1 MTYFNLRRRD
11 TLRGVTAALG
21 TASLRGFAVEGNAK
35 AFFTHGVASGDPL
48 DDRVI
53 LWTRVLPES
62 GSMERLLGRWQLA
75 ADAKFERIV
84 AEGEAV
90 ADPQRDNTVK
100 IDAVGLAPDTQY
112 WYRFTFNEV
121 VSPVGR
127 TRTLPSGACEQF
139 SIGVCSCSNYP
150 QGFFNAYRD
159 MAEAS
164 IDLVMHLG
172 DYIYEYANDR
182 YSNLVAIEELG
193 RSIQPA
199 HEILSLEDYRQR
211 YALYRT
217 DPDLQ
222 AAHAAHPWICVW
234 DDHELANN
242 TWREGAENHNE
253 GEGDFHLR
261 MAIARRVYHEW
272 MPIRTPAQTEQGP
285 IYRSFKVG
293 SLADIIML
301 DTRLTGRD
309 EQLDYRRD
317 LIGAELTPAQFRER
331 HLDDPTRTMLGADQ
345 YSWLSNQLAASK
357 SRGATWQ
364 FVGQQVLMGKLI
376 MPAISPE
383 ELAQVELPERSREYV
398 GSIARLSAY
407 QLPMN
412 LDAWDGYPACRAR
425 VFERLLE
432 DASNPVVVAGDT
444 HNGWAFNLRD
454 KDDAPV
460 GVEVGCPGIS
470 SPGIEN
476 YFPLP
481 AEQLRAA
488 LLASSSEL
496 VALESEHRG
505 WALITLTPDVMTS
518 RWRLV
523 STVLSRDYD
532 VFETEPL
539 TCRVGQRQFA

>member
-21 TASLRGFAVEGNAK
+21 VASLRGFAIEADAK

-53 LWTRVLPES
+53 LWTRVLPENIAA
-62 GSMERLLGRWQLA
+62 ERLVGRWQVA
-75 ADAKFERIV
+75 ADPEFERVV

-100 IDAVGLAPDTQY
+100 IDAVGLASDTRY
-112 WYRFTFNEV
+112 WYRFIFNEA

-127 TRTLPSGACEQF
+127 TRTLPSESCDQF

-159 MAEAS
+159 IAEAP

-172 DYIYEYANDR
+172 DYIYEYANDG
-182 YSNLVAIEELG
+182 YSNSVAIEQLG

-211 YALYRT
+211 YGLYRT

-222 AAHAAHPWICVW
+222 AAHAAHPWVCVW

-242 TWREGAENHNE
+242 TWRGGAENHNE
-253 GEGDFHLR
+253 GEGDFQLR

-301 DTRLTGRD
+301 DTRLVGRD

-317 LIGAELTPAQFRER
+317 LIAAELTPAQFRER
-331 HLDDPTRTMLGADQ
+331 HLDDPTRTMIGTDQ
-345 YSWLSNQLAASK
+345 YAWLSNQLAASK
-357 SRGATWQ
+357 GRGATWQ

-383 ELAQVELPERSREYV
+383 DLAQVELPERSREYV

-407 QLPMN
+407 KLPMN

-444 HNGWAFNLRD
+444 HNGWAFNLRNGQD
-454 KDDAPV
+454 VPV

-470 SPGIEN
+470 SPGMES

-488 LLASSSEL
+488 LLASSNEL

-523 STVLSRDYD
+523 STVLSRDYH
-532 VFETEPL
+532 VVETEPL
-539 TCRVGQRQFA
+539 ECRVGKRQFS